1 MSGAFYL
8 CLQGRTITFI
18 KAYFFIHLYIF
29 NPVYM
34 HTILLTTDTAANAKL
49 LADFLSTV
57 KSVKSVSINPMVNK
71 GEEYNWTNPSR
82 PATDEEFEQL
92 AKEMEQ
98 DKGEYT
104 LEEAK
109 ALSTKK
115 IKKWLKE
122 KKSR

>member
-1 MSGAFYL
+1 
-8 CLQGRTITFI
+8 
-18 KAYFFIHLYIF
+18 
-29 NPVYM
+29 M